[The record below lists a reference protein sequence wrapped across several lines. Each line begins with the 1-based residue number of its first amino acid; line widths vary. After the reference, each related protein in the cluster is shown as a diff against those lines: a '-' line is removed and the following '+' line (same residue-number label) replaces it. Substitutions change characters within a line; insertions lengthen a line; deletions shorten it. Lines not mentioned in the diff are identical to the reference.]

1 MRRSI
6 VFALAVFCLLAAP
19 AQAADWP
26 QSGMREHAADL
37 PFRTV
42 LERLENAVE
51 ANGMSIVARA
61 SATAGAKSL
70 GVEIPGNAVIM
81 VFRADFALRML
92 KASLPAGI
100 EAPLRFYLT
109 EDPANDRTTLAYR
122 LPSHVFA
129 PYGSPELDTMA
140 AELDGIFAAIAAQ
153 TIPTEPATE

>member
-6 VFALAVFCLLAAP
+6 IFALAVFCLLAAP
-19 AQAADWP
+19 AQATDWP
-26 QSGMREHAADL
+26 QSGMREYAAGL

-61 SATAGAKSL
+61 CATAGAKSL
-70 GVEIPGNAVIM
+70 GVEIPGNALIM

-109 EDPANDRTTLAYR
+109 EDPVNGRTTLTYR
-122 LPSHVFA
+122 LASHVFA
-129 PYGSPELDTMA
+129 PYGSPELDAMA
-140 AELDGIFAAIAAQ
+140 AELDPIFAAIAAQ

>member
-1 MRRSI
+1 
-6 VFALAVFCLLAAP
+6 
-19 AQAADWP
+19 
-26 QSGMREHAADL
+26 MREQTAEL

-42 LERLENAVE
+42 WDRLENAIE

-81 VFRADFALRML
+81 VFRADYAVRML
-92 KASLPAGI
+92 KASVPAGI

-109 EDPANDRTTLAYR
+109 EDPANGRTTLAYR

-129 PYGSPELDTMA
+129 PYGSPELDAMA
-140 AELDGIFAAIAAQ
+140 VELDGIFAAIAAQ
-153 TIPTEPATE
+153 TVPAE